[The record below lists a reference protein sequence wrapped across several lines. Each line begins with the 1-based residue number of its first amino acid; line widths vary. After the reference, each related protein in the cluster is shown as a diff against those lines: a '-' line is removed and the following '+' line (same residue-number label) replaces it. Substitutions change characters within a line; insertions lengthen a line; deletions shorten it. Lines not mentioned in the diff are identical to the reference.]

1 MQIYL
6 QDAVMTKTDWA
17 TDVQRDEAKRN
28 RASQEVNVQCGRDNF
43 IHISS
48 VDALRGNTRPHPEH
62 DG

>member
-1 MQIYL
+1 
-6 QDAVMTKTDWA
+6 MTKTDWA

-28 RASQEVNVQCGRDNF
+28 RASQEANVQCGRDNF